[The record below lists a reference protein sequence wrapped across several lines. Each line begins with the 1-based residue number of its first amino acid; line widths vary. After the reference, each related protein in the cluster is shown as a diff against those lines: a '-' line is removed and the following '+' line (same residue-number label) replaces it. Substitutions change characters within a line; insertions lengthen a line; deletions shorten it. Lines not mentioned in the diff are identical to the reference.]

1 MTAAPRLLAGRR
13 RGLAAALVALAIG
26 EALLVVLFA
35 AELDQLLA
43 DPAPTPLA
51 LAAGACIAA
60 AAAIA
65 LLLQRWVG
73 ESFAQGYVADCR
85 AALYAAV
92 VRWRGATPGE
102 GGARWLT
109 GLINDMASLRNYAL
123 RGTVRLWTSA
133 TAAGAAGLWVA
144 LTMPQLRVGLLPLL
158 LGTAVVLL
166 LTLPLSRA
174 ILIQRRERGRL
185 NRFMVRRVRADLE
198 GAPPRKGNGYR
209 KLASLSATLAHASV
223 TRAAAIGAMEAIA
236 TLAGLAAALVLVWQA
251 GGRGGHGGIA
261 GHLTV
266 IGFIAAR
273 LLESVRAL
281 HARIGG
287 RIALERLA
295 GLIASAPPRRRSR
308 RSRPARSSVARVREL
323 ESPASPRAALA
334 PPSSHLTQERAS

>member
-1 MTAAPRLLAGRR
+1 VTAAPRLLAGRR

-35 AELDQLLA
+35 ARLDQLLA
-43 DPAPTPLA
+43 GPAPALSA
-51 LAAGACIAA
+51 LAAGAGIAA
-60 AAAIA
+60 AVATA

-92 VRWRGATPGE
+92 VRWRGATSSE
-102 GGARWLT
+102 EGARWLT

-123 RGTVRLWTSA
+123 RGSVRLWTSA
-133 TAAGAAGLWVA
+133 TAAGAAGLWLVLA
-144 LTMPQLRVGLLPLL
+144 MPQLRVGLVPLV
-158 LGTAVVLL
+158 LGTAIILL
-166 LTLPLSRA
+166 LTLPLSGA
-174 ILIQRRERGRL
+174 ILVQRRERGRL
-185 NRFMVRRVRADLE
+185 NRFMVRRVRADLQA
-198 GAPPRKGNGYR
+198 GPPRKGNGYR
-209 KLASLSATLAHASV
+209 KLGSLSATLARAAV

-251 GGRGGHGGIA
+251 GGRGGHAGVA

-287 RIALERLA
+287 RIALDRLA

-308 RSRPARSSVARVREL
+308 RSQQARSRAAGALDL
-323 ESPASPRAALA
+323 ESPASSRVALA
-334 PPSSHLTQERAS
+334 PPSSHLTQEHVS

>member
-35 AELDQLLA
+35 ARLDQLLTGPT
-43 DPAPTPLA
+43 PAPSA
-51 LAAGACIAA
+51 LAAGMGIAA
-60 AAAIA
+60 TAATA

-92 VRWRGATPGE
+92 VRWRGAAPSE

-123 RGTVRLWTSA
+123 RGSVRLWTSA
-133 TAAGAAGLWVA
+133 TAAGVAGLWVA
-144 LTMPQLRVGLLPLL
+144 LTMPQLRIGLVPLL
-158 LGTAVVLL
+158 LGTAIILIQAF
-166 LTLPLSRA
+166 PLSRA
-174 ILIQRRERGRL
+174 IVMQRRERGRL

-198 GAPPRKGNGYR
+198 GGSPRKGNGTR
-209 KLASLSATLAHASV
+209 KLASLSATLARAAV

-251 GGRGGHGGIA
+251 GGRGGHAGIA

-287 RIALERLA
+287 QIALDRLA
-295 GLIASAPPRRRSR
+295 GLIASAPPRNRPQRSGTTRSR
-308 RSRPARSSVARVREL
+308 AARAREP
-323 ESPASPRAALA
+323 ESAALPRAALA
-334 PPSSHLTQERAS
+334 PPSSHLTQERVS

>member
-35 AELDQLLA
+35 ARLDQLLTG
-43 DPAPTPLA
+43 PAPAPSA
-51 LAAGACIAA
+51 LAAGMGIAA
-60 AAAIA
+60 TAATA

-92 VRWRGATPGE
+92 VRWRGAAPSE

-123 RGTVRLWTSA
+123 RGSVRLWTSA
-133 TAAGAAGLWVA
+133 TAAGVAGLWVA
-144 LTMPQLRVGLLPLL
+144 LTMPQLRIGLVPLL

-174 ILIQRRERGRL
+174 IVVQRRERGRL
-185 NRFMVRRVRADLE
+185 NRFMVRRVGADP
-198 GAPPRKGNGYR
+198 GSTVARKGNGYR
-209 KLASLSATLAHASV
+209 MLAALSATLARASV
-223 TRAAAIGAMEAIA
+223 TRAATLGAMEAIA

-251 GGRGGHGGIA
+251 GGRSGHAGIA

-273 LLESVRAL
+273 LMESVRAL

-287 RIALERLA
+287 RIALDRLA
-295 GLIASAPPRRRSR
+295 GLIASAPPRRPSR
-308 RSRPARSSVARVREL
+308 RSRPARSRTPRVREREAL
-323 ESPASPRAALA
+323 NPQRAAPA
-334 PPSSHLTQERAS
+334 PPSSHLTQERVS

>member
-1 MTAAPRLLAGRR
+1 MTAAPGLLAGRR

-35 AELDQLLA
+35 ARLDLLLSG
-43 DPAPTPLA
+43 PAPAPAA
-51 LAAGACIAA
+51 LATGAGIAGAAA
-60 AAAIA
+60 LA

-85 AALYAAV
+85 AALYTAV
-92 VRWRGATPGE
+92 MRWRGATAGE
-102 GGARWLT
+102 TGARWLT

-123 RGTVRLWTSA
+123 RGSVRLWTSV

-144 LTMPQLRVGLLPLL
+144 LTMPQLRIGLVPLV
-158 LGTAVVLL
+158 LGAAAILL

-174 ILIQRRERGRL
+174 ILVQRRERGRL
-185 NRFMVRRVRADLE
+185 NRFMVRRVGADLRAE
-198 GAPPRKGNGYR
+198 APRKGHGYR
-209 KLASLSATLAHASV
+209 KLASLSATLARASV

-251 GGRGGHGGIA
+251 GGPTGHAGIA

-287 RIALERLA
+287 RIALDRLA
-295 GLIASAPPRRRSR
+295 AMIASAPPRKRSR
-308 RSRPARSSVARVREL
+308 RSRPARSRTARAREL
-323 ESPASPRAALA
+323 ESPRAALA
-334 PPSSHLTQERAS
+334 PPSPHQTQEHVS

>member
-35 AELDQLLA
+35 ARLDLLLA
-43 DPAPTPLA
+43 SPAPAPAA
-51 LAAGACIAA
+51 LATGAGIAA

-92 VRWRGATPGE
+92 VRWRGATSGE
-102 GGARWLT
+102 TGARWLT

-123 RGTVRLWTSA
+123 RGSVRLWTSA

-144 LTMPQLRVGLLPLL
+144 LTMPQLRIGLLPLL
-158 LGTAVVLL
+158 LGTSVILL

-174 ILIQRRERGRL
+174 ILVQRRERGRL

-198 GAPPRKGNGYR
+198 SAPPRKGNGYR
-209 KLASLSATLAHASV
+209 KLASLSATLARAAV

-251 GGRGGHGGIA
+251 GGRSGHAGIA

-287 RIALERLA
+287 RIALDRLA
-295 GLIASAPPRRRSR
+295 GMIASAPPRKRSR
-308 RSRPARSSVARVREL
+308 RTPPARSRPARTREL
-323 ESPASPRAALA
+323 ESPRAALA
-334 PPSSHLTQERAS
+334 PPSPHLTQEHVS

>member
-26 EALLVVLFA
+26 EAVLVVLFA
-35 AELDQLLA
+35 ARLDQLLSG
-43 DPAPTPLA
+43 PVPSPSSV
-51 LAAGACIAA
+51 AAGAGIAA
-60 AAAIA
+60 AASLA

-92 VRWRGATPGE
+92 VRWRGATAE
-102 GGARWLT
+102 ETGARWLT

-123 RGTVRLWTSA
+123 RGSVRLWTSA

-144 LTMPQLRVGLLPLL
+144 LTMPQLRIGLFPLL
-158 LGTAVVLL
+158 LGTAIVLL

-174 ILIQRRERGRL
+174 ILMQRRERGRL
-185 NRFMVRRVRADLE
+185 NRFMVRRVHADLQAE
-198 GAPPRKGNGYR
+198 PPRKGHGYR
-209 KLASLSATLAHASV
+209 KLAVLSATLARAAV
-223 TRAAAIGAMEAIA
+223 RRAAAIGAMEAIA
-236 TLAGLAAALVLVWQA
+236 TLAGLAAALMLVWQV
-251 GGRGGHGGIA
+251 GGRSGHAGIA

-287 RIALERLA
+287 RIALDRLA
-295 GLIASAPPRRRSR
+295 GLIASAPIRRRSQ
-308 RSRPARSSVARVREL
+308 RSRTARSRAARTREL
-323 ESPASPRAALA
+323 ETPASPRVALA
-334 PPSSHLTQERAS
+334 PPSSHLTRERVS

>member
-1 MTAAPRLLAGRR
+1 MTSAPRLLAGRR
-13 RGLAAALVALAIG
+13 RSLAAVLVALAVG

-35 AELDQLLA
+35 ARLDQLLSIPS
-43 DPAPTPLA
+43 PAPSA
-51 LAAGACIAA
+51 LAAGAGIAGAA
-60 AAAIA
+60 AAA

-85 AALYAAV
+85 AALYSAV
-92 VRWRGATPGE
+92 VRWRGATPEE

-123 RGTVRLWTSA
+123 RGSVRLWTSA

-144 LTMPQLRVGLLPLL
+144 LTMPQLRIGLVPLL
-158 LGTAVVLL
+158 IGTAIILL

-174 ILIQRRERGRL
+174 IVAQRRERGRL

-198 GAPPRKGNGYR
+198 GAAPRKGNGTR

-223 TRAAAIGAMEAIA
+223 TRAAAIGTMEAIA

-251 GGRGGHGGIA
+251 GGRGGHAGIA

-287 RIALERLA
+287 RIALDRLA
-295 GLIASAPPRRRSR
+295 GLIASAPPRKRSR
-308 RSRPARSSVARVREL
+308 RSRPAGSRTARVREL
-323 ESPASPRAALA
+323 ESPASPRAALT
-334 PPSSHLTQERAS
+334 PPSTPLTQERVS